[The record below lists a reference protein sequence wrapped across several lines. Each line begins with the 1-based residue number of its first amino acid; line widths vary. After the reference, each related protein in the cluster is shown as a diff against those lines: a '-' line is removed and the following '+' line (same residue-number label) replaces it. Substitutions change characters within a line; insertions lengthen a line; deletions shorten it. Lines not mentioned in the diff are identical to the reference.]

1 MGPKMSPFRSRF
13 GRLAASLV
21 LGLGVLL
28 VAVDQADA
36 RRVNTGGI
44 GSRGV
49 RTYQAPPATPTAPG
63 TAAPIDRTM
72 TPRAQAAQPGQAQ
85 PMAGA
90 QSPGASR
97 FGGFGGILG
106 GLAVGGLVGM
116 LLGHGFGGAAGLMGL
131 VLQIGLVVLAV
142 MAFRRFFGRA
152 GLAGRAGAAA
162 RPAYAGASMSAMH
175 REAGGGTAGGP
186 VPGLAPS
193 GGSAPG
199 APKDGVGLG
208 GSDFAAF
215 ERLLGEIQ
223 AAHAAED
230 FAGLRART
238 TPEVMSY
245 FAEELGENATRGVRN
260 EVSDVRLLQGD
271 LAESWREGD
280 TDYATVAMRYSS
292 VDATRDRATGQIVEG
307 DAERP
312 TETVEI
318 WTFARTRRADWKL
331 SAVQAAA

>member
-1 MGPKMSPFRSRF
+1 MNPFRSRL
-13 GRLAASLV
+13 GRLAASLF

-28 VAVDQADA
+28 AAVDDADA
-36 RRVNTGGI
+36 RRVNSGGF

-63 TAAPIDRTM
+63 TAAPIDRSM
-72 TPRAQAAQPGQAQ
+72 TPRTQTAAQPGQAQ
-85 PMAGA
+85 PMAGV
-90 QSPGASR
+90 QSPSR

-116 LLGHGFGGAAGLMGL
+116 LLGHGFGGAAGLMGM
-131 VLQIGLVVLAV
+131 VLQIGLVILAV
-142 MAFRRFFGRA
+142 MAFRRIFR
-152 GLAGRAGAAA
+152 RAGAG
-162 RPAYAGASMSAMH
+162 RPAYAGASMSAMNG
-175 REAGGGTAGGP
+175 EAGGGAVGGP
-186 VPGLAPS
+186 VPGLAGS
-193 GGSAPG
+193 GRSARP
-199 APKDGVGLG
+199 APKDGVGLD
-208 GSDFAAF
+208 GSDFNAF

-245 FAEELGENATRGVRN
+245 FAEELGENATRGVKN

-271 LAESWREGD
+271 LAEAWREGD

-292 VDATRDRATGQIVEG
+292 VDATRDRATGRIVEG
-307 DAERP
+307 DADKP
-312 TETVEI
+312 TETVEL
-318 WTFARTRRADWKL
+318 WTFARQSRADWKL

>member
-1 MGPKMSPFRSRF
+1 MSLFRSRL

-36 RRVNTGGI
+36 RRVNSGGF

-49 RTYQAPPATPTAPG
+49 RTFQAPPATPTAPG
-63 TAAPIDRTM
+63 TAAPIDRSM
-72 TPRAQAAQPGQAQ
+72 TPRTQAAQPGQAQ
-85 PMAGA
+85 PTAGV
-90 QSPGASR
+90 QSPAAGR

-106 GLAVGGLVGM
+106 GLALGGLVGM

-152 GLAGRAGAAA
+152 APAGRAAYAGPGMSVMNREAAGGAAPGLAGSSPRPESAA
-162 RPAYAGASMSAMH
+162 RA
-175 REAGGGTAGGP
+175 
-186 VPGLAPS
+186 APRQ
-193 GGSAPG
+193 G
-199 APKDGVGLG
+199 APRDEVGLG
-208 GSDFAAF
+208 PSDFDAF

-223 AAHAAED
+223 AAHGAED

-271 LAESWREGD
+271 LAEAWREGD

-292 VDATRDRATGQIVEG
+292 VDATRDRATGRIVEG
-307 DAERP
+307 DAEKP

-318 WTFARTRRADWKL
+318 WTFARKSRAEWKL